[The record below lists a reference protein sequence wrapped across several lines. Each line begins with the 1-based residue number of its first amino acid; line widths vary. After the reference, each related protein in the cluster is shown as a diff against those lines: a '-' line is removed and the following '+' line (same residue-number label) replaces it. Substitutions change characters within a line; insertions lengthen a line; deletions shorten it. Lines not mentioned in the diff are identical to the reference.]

1 MQVPERSEATYRSV
15 VESVDDLVCL
25 IDREN
30 RFLACNTRSLERFGL
45 TPEDVVGRAS
55 SEVISDADDAE
66 FCM

>member
-1 MQVPERSEATYRSV
+1 MQVPERSEATYRS
-15 VESVDDLVCL
+15 
-25 IDREN
+25 
-30 RFLACNTRSLERFGL
+30 ERFGL